1 MKKVRIV
8 IIAVVLVGLV
18 CGGFYYMSS
27 KKDVS
32 VENKTE
38 LTTLDKL
45 ILKDLESN
53 YPSTPRA
60 VVKLYNQ
67 IITCYYSSEFKD
79 DEFEKLVD
87 QALLLFD
94 DELKAKNPKDE
105 YMKTLSNEI
114 EEYKTKD
121 KTISQTA
128 VCSSNDVLYRND
140 NGDEIAYVNASYFI
154 KEGKEHVK
162 TYEQYVLRK
171 DEKGNWKILGYYEIE
186 EDPAE
191 SDY

>member
-67 IITCYYSSEFKD
+67 IITCYYSAEFKD

>member
-67 IITCYYSSEFKD
+67 IITCYYSAEFKD

-121 KTISQTA
+121 KTYI
-128 VCSSNDVLYRND
+128 
-140 NGDEIAYVNASYFI
+140 
-154 KEGKEHVK
+154 
-162 TYEQYVLRK
+162 
-171 DEKGNWKILGYYEIE
+171 
-186 EDPAE
+186 
-191 SDY
+191 

>member
-154 KEGKEHVK
+154 KEGKDHVK

>member
-67 IITCYYSSEFKD
+67 IITCYYSAEFKD

-87 QALLLFD
+87 QALFLFD

-114 EEYKTKD
+114 EEYKTKN

-154 KEGKEHVK
+154 KEGKDHVK

>member
-67 IITCYYSSEFKD
+67 IITCYYSAEFKD

-87 QALLLFD
+87 QALLLEVGNLMFSD
-94 DELKAKNPKDE
+94 MARFEAMFL
-105 YMKTLSNEI
+105 
-114 EEYKTKD
+114 
-121 KTISQTA
+121 
-128 VCSSNDVLYRND
+128 CSICQS
-140 NGDEIAYVNASYFI
+140 SC
-154 KEGKEHVK
+154 
-162 TYEQYVLRK
+162 
-171 DEKGNWKILGYYEIE
+171 
-186 EDPAE
+186 
-191 SDY
+191 

>member
-27 KKDVS
+27 KKGVS

-67 IITCYYSSEFKD
+67 IITCYYSAEFKD

-105 YMKTLSNEI
+105 YMETLSNEI

>member
-27 KKDVS
+27 KKGVS

-67 IITCYYSSEFKD
+67 IITCYYSAEFKD

-154 KEGKEHVK
+154 KEGKDHVK

>member
-45 ILKDLESN
+45 ILKDLESK

-87 QALLLFD
+87 QALLLFY
-94 DELKAKNPKDE
+94 DELKAMNPKDE

-154 KEGKEHVK
+154 KEGKDHVK
-162 TYEQYVLRK
+162 TYEQDVLRK

-186 EDPAE
+186 EEPAE

>member
-27 KKDVS
+27 KKGVS

-67 IITCYYSSEFKD
+67 IITCYYSAEFKD

-114 EEYKTKD
+114 EEYNTKD

>member
-32 VENKTE
+32 VDNKTE

-67 IITCYYSSEFKD
+67 IITCYYSAEFKD

-114 EEYKTKD
+114 EEYKTKN

>member
-67 IITCYYSSEFKD
+67 IITCYYSAEFKD

-114 EEYKTKD
+114 EEYKTKN

>member
-67 IITCYYSSEFKD
+67 IITCYYSAEFKD

-186 EDPAE
+186 EDPTE

>member
-67 IITCYYSSEFKD
+67 IITCYYSAEFKD

-87 QALLLFD
+87 HALLLFD

-105 YMKTLSNEI
+105 YMETLSNEI

>member
-38 LTTLDKL
+38 LTTLDKI

-67 IITCYYSSEFKD
+67 IITCYYSAEFKD

>member
-67 IITCYYSSEFKD
+67 IITCYYSAEFKD

-94 DELKAKNPKDE
+94 DEIGWAETKLLTTSFNSFILHKLKF
-105 YMKTLSNEI
+105 S
-114 EEYKTKD
+114 
-121 KTISQTA
+121 
-128 VCSSNDVLYRND
+128 
-140 NGDEIAYVNASYFI
+140 ASAPLI
-154 KEGKEHVK
+154 
-162 TYEQYVLRK
+162 
-171 DEKGNWKILGYYEIE
+171 D
-186 EDPAE
+186 
-191 SDY
+191 

>member
-38 LTTLDKL
+38 LTTLDKI

-67 IITCYYSSEFKD
+67 IITCYYSAEFKD

-186 EDPAE
+186 EDPTE

>member
-67 IITCYYSSEFKD
+67 IITCYYSAEFKD

-128 VCSSNDVLYRND
+128 VCSSNDVLYRNA

>member
-67 IITCYYSSEFKD
+67 IITCYYSAEFKD

-140 NGDEIAYVNASYFI
+140 NGYEIAYVNASYFI

>member
-27 KKDVS
+27 MKGVS

-67 IITCYYSSEFKD
+67 IITCYYSAEFKD

>member
-67 IITCYYSSEFKD
+67 IITCYYSAEFKD

-114 EEYKTKD
+114 EEYNTKD

-186 EDPAE
+186 EDPTE

>member
-67 IITCYYSSEFKD
+67 IITCYYSAEFKD
-79 DEFEKLVD
+79 DKFEKLVD

>member
-114 EEYKTKD
+114 EEYKTKN

-154 KEGKEHVK
+154 KEGKDHVK

>member
-45 ILKDLESN
+45 ILKDLESK
-53 YPSTPRA
+53 YQSTPRA

-154 KEGKEHVK
+154 KEGKDHVK

>member
-67 IITCYYSSEFKD
+67 IITCYYSAGFKD

-105 YMKTLSNEI
+105 YMETLSNEI

>member
-67 IITCYYSSEFKD
+67 IITCYYSAEFKD

-105 YMKTLSNEI
+105 YMETLSNEI

-186 EDPAE
+186 EDPTE

>member
-67 IITCYYSSEFKD
+67 IITCYYSAEFKD

-105 YMKTLSNEI
+105 YMETLSNEI

>member
-67 IITCYYSSEFKD
+67 IITCYYSAEFKD

-171 DEKGNWKILGYYEIE
+171 DEKGTWKILGYYEIE
-186 EDPAE
+186 EDPTE

>member
-32 VENKTE
+32 VDNKTE

-67 IITCYYSSEFKD
+67 IITCYYSAEFKD

-105 YMKTLSNEI
+105 YMETLSNEI

>member
-67 IITCYYSSEFKD
+67 IITCYYSAEFKD

-87 QALLLFD
+87 QALLLY

-114 EEYKTKD
+114 DEYKTKD

>member
-67 IITCYYSSEFKD
+67 IITCYYSAEYKD

-94 DELKAKNPKDE
+94 DELKAENPKDE
-105 YMKTLSNEI
+105 HMKTLSNEI

-186 EDPAE
+186 EDPTE

>member
-1 MKKVRIV
+1 
-8 IIAVVLVGLV
+8 
-18 CGGFYYMSS
+18 MSS

-67 IITCYYSSEFKD
+67 IITCYYSAEFKD